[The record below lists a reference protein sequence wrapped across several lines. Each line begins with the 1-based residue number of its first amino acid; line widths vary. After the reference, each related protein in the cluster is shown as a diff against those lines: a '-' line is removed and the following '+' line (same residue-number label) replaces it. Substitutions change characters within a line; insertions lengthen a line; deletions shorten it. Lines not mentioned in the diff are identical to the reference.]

1 LCDDDDFPTLEI
13 DFAEYIDVEWLTSI
27 DAARGGSRVL
37 LQCHR
42 RDVAWLNAVL
52 SNAMESVFEFQNW

>member
-1 LCDDDDFPTLEI
+1 
-13 DFAEYIDVEWLTSI
+13 
-27 DAARGGSRVL
+27 VL